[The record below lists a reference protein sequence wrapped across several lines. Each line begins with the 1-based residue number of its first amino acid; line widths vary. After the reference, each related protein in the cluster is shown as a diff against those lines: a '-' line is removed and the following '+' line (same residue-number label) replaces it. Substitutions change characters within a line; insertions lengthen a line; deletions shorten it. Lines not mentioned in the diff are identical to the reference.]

1 MRLALIVVLLSAPAL
16 ASAEAPVDVAKRIEA
31 FYKEKPEI
39 QAVFLQK
46 VKKPGRRRVLK
57 KRGEV
62 FFKRPGMMRW
72 DYSRPEKVHYVSDG
86 NVLWSYQ
93 PEDALVTR
101 LDVKSSE
108 LYHQSRYLFGQGN
121 LSEDFELSVAP
132 AGVAKADQDGL
143 VLKPKKSSRDF
154 KSLTLVVDKKTGE
167 IRTTILVD
175 PYDNESTIIFE
186 KTEYKTL
193 NDTVFQFTPPK
204 NTTVRDL
211 SKQGGKGGGK

>member
-193 NDTVFQFTPPK
+193 NDTVLQFTPPK